1 MVATPLTGK
10 AGAMDENTN
19 PPEGGSTPPPPPG
32 QPGEPGGHEQ
42 PGDSGGPRVTRSE
55 IRDVARLRRSR
66 TDRHIAGVAGGLA
79 RHLDIDPIIVRVG
92 FVVLTLVSGAGLL
105 LYGALWLFVPEED
118 GDQRAAIDLDPRSR
132 SVALV
137 GVGVLAA
144 AVFLGHVLGGFGT
157 GDHDGFL
164 FFPLIPVLI
173 VTALVIWFIR
183 SREHRR
189 GPGSAAPYAPN
200 PYAPHPYAGNPGA
213 AISADAEA
221 NPEKY
226 KEINAWTFSGDPQ
239 TGYRWVRDPRKKG
252 PLLFWIGVPL
262 IALALGVLGTVDL
275 AGTDVIPA
283 AYPALALAV
292 VAALLLLG
300 SFWGRAGGLI
310 LLGLLLVPVT
320 AVATVADE
328 FDGERVRYAPATV
341 EEIPEFGYRLGAGE
355 LVVDLTRIDPADL
368 DGRIIEASVDVGE
381 LLVLVPDDADVT
393 ARADIDGPGGYDVF
407 GSSGGGIETTTERTQ
422 DGGPDAPSFTVSAQ
436 VDLGHIE
443 IRSK

>member
-19 PPEGGSTPPPPPG
+19 PPEDGTTPPPPPPG
-32 QPGEPGGHEQ
+32 HPGEPGGHEQ
-42 PGDSGGPRVTRSE
+42 SGDSGGPRVTRAE

-132 SVALV
+132 SVALI

-144 AVFLGHVLGGFGT
+144 AVFLGHVVGGFGA
-157 GDHDGFL
+157 GDRDGFL

-183 SREHRR
+183 RREHRR
-189 GPGSAAPYAPN
+189 RLASVA

-213 AISADAEA
+213 AVSADAQA

-226 KEINAWTFSGDPQ
+226 KDVNSWTFTGDPQ

-252 PLLFWIGVPL
+252 PLLFWFGVPL

-355 LVVDLTRIDPADL
+355 LVVDLTQIDPADL